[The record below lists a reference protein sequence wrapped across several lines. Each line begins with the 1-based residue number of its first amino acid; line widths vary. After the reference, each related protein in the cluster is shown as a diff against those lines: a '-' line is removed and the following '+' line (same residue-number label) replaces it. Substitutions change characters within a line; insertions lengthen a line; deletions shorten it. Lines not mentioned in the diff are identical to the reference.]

1 MLRLPVFTGFFWP
14 LEGSAASAED
24 VRYFAVWR
32 YAKNTHTEGIRAEDR
47 SGRMLG
53 GGALRSDE
61 VALKR
66 EHDAAKTLH

>member
-24 VRYFAVWR
+24 VRYFAFWR
-32 YAKNTHTEGIRAEDR
+32 YAKSTRTEEIRAEGR

-53 GGALRSDE
+53 CGALRSDE

-66 EHDAAKTLH
+66 GRDAAKTLH